1 MSGTDD
7 ADTTAQAGGNARD
20 DSGGVDPGARAGSG
34 PGGEPGQPRDPTGGQ
49 PSLAALAGDAETKQY
64 VKFLTACFG
73 LVGAATGLAVVFVGF
88 VGGAPLTPDV
98 IVNPST
104 FVQNFDAMMGQ
115 LYTNRLAFQAM
126 NAAPVAAG
134 VLGVGGGLYVASTL
148 DGSDR
153 HAYVASALS
162 GGVGAFVLVVVVGAL
177 ASFAVS
183 AVPTPEPAQGA
194 TALAGAQTGTEFS
207 QLDTASGAISAV
219 YVGGTKL
226 AFDTLAFNAAAV
238 GAGVGLVSAASAYVT
253 REFAPTN

>member
-1 MSGTDD
+1 MPGTD
-7 ADTTAQAGGNARD
+7 ADTTAQAGGNTRD
-20 DSGGVDPGARAGSG
+20 NHGRDAGPGPGVDSAQSREPTRA
-34 PGGEPGQPRDPTGGQ
+34 Q
-49 PSLAALAGDAETKQY
+49 PSLTNLAGDPETKQY

-73 LVGAATGLAVVFVGF
+73 LVGIATGLAVLFVGF
-88 VGGAPLTPDV
+88 VGGAPLTPD
-98 IVNPST
+98 IVVSPST

-134 VLGVGGGLYVASTL
+134 VLGVAGGLYVATTL
-148 DGSDR
+148 DGSNR
-153 HAYVASALS
+153 HAYVASGLS

-183 AVPTPEPAQGA
+183 AVPSPEPAQTAAALGGGPTGA
-194 TALAGAQTGTEFS
+194 DFS
-207 QLDTASGAISAV
+207 QLDSASGAISAV
-219 YVGGTKL
+219 YVGGTSL

-238 GAGVGLVSAASAYVT
+238 GVGVGLVSAASAYVT